1 MKYLT
6 HLFGVEDDLWFF
18 VIYRGLIK
26 IQQELF
32 HLHPTYNILSA
43 RDGESDRQL
52 AVLKKKFAFFHQKF
66 NIDSVYG
73 QYALE
78 GLDIFAHSFT
88 LTRNG
93 QTVAV
98 VSKKFFSLSDTYG
111 VEIVGNEDQ
120 AFILTLV
127 IVLDQIL
134 YDNNNRN

>member
-1 MKYLT
+1 
-6 HLFGVEDDLWFF
+6 
-18 VIYRGLIK
+18 
-26 IQQELF
+26 
-32 HLHPTYNILSA
+32 LSA

-52 AVLKKKFAFFHQKF
+52 AVVKKKFAFFHQKF

-111 VEIVGNEDQ
+111 VEIAGNEDQ